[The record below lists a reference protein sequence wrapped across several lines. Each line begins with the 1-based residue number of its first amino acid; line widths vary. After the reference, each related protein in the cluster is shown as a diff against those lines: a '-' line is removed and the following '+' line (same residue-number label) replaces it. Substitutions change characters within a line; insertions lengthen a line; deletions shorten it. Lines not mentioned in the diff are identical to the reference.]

1 MSRLLVPQ
9 KGASRREMTSGTLG
23 TPGHLCS
30 ETNDAPSSHSE
41 DHLSRIFHKTKLSA
55 RDINK
60 TGPDSQVVSRLGFLP
75 STYSFTS
82 TCAKARLSEF
92 QLASVCAEALG
103 ASTGAEPQVAVLCE
117 SGGTYHPQYMS
128 AAGRWTPDL
137 TTKSHTCLKDK
148 MEILDYCKKVFPS
161 HDITNIVEASH
172 YVKVSNW
179 CKLGTSNAAK
189 CKVTRWVKPFRC
201 LEGPFQSDALLVP
214 ESCLFDHIHNQS
226 RCWQFA
232 RWNATA
238 GRACNNR
245 GLRLRTFAMLLP
257 CGISL
262 FSGVEFVCCPK
273 HFKGL
278 QLRTFAILLPCGI
291 SLFSGV
297 EFICYHKHFKKNVK
311 MHKPMDVGV
320 PVNPG
325 AEEMLAASA
334 AMDERDDDL
343 LDDDD
348 ALDDDDDD
356 TLNLSDDD
364 DDDDTDDDLSRDDDA
379 EDDDYTDGDD
389 NAWPRP
395 ESSQAPSTTTPTT
408 TTTTTTTI
416 TKVMK
421 DWSELEDR
429 YQQMMATDPTAAQ
442 TFRQRMTAKFQS
454 NVQSLEEE
462 GVAERRRLAALHQQ
476 RVLAHLAQ
484 RRRTALSCYTRSLR
498 DTPPNFH
505 SLWRRGL
512 SAALH
517 RQRVLAHL
525 AQRRCTVLSCYT
537 RSLQDTPP
545 NRRPA
550 PAASADAPCSA
561 APHGA
566 LVLHALSA
574 GHAAQCKRAFHS
586 VWRRGLSAD
595 LHQQRRLVRALAA
608 ERTGALSAWRRAAAN
623 GKEAAAA
630 ERTSAADRLQ
640 SMQSKDDMAV
650 SLMSMTPEA
659 EELLLDRIEAEVQR
673 EQAAR
678 DQLSAKRDQRA
689 KQRQEIQAERV
700 KTSNGVKESEETD
713 DEASEP
719 TDGDVT
725 LAPAAPSASPSPSA
739 APPSPPPPPS
749 ASTRDSTT
757 RAQETTSTTEGE
769 GLRAALEH
777 AEERAPPP
785 PAHAMK
791 HELQHSQP
799 GFTVR
804 GAPGANSPGG
814 AGALYPALCVG
825 GAALA
830 AAACVA
836 LAVARRRDR
845 APAAQGFVQVEQTGA
860 VAPTPEERHVA
871 NMQINGYE
879 NPTYKYFEV
888 KE

>member
-1 MSRLLVPQ
+1 MSRAVLLISVFTIFLDVLH
-9 KGASRREMTSGTLG
+9 ASQPKLRAQISQTL
-23 TPGHLCS
+23 
-30 ETNDAPSSHSE
+30 D
-41 DHLSRIFHKTKLSA
+41 
-55 RDINK
+55 
-60 TGPDSQVVSRLGFLP
+60 
-75 STYSFTS
+75 
-82 TCAKARLSEF
+82 
-92 QLASVCAEALG
+92 LAN
-103 ASTGAEPQVAVLCE
+103 TGADPQVAVLCE
-117 SGGTYHPQYMS
+117 AGATYHPQYMS
-128 AAGRWTPDL
+128 VVGRWTPDL
-137 TTKSHTCLKDK
+137 TTKPHNCLKDK
-148 MEILDYCKKVFPS
+148 MEILDYCKKVYPS

-179 CKLGTSNAAK
+179 CKLGAGSASK

-238 GRACNNR
+238 GRACAQR

-273 HFKGL
+273 HFK
-278 QLRTFAILLPCGI
+278 
-291 SLFSGV
+291 
-297 EFICYHKHFKKNVK
+297 ENVK
-311 MHKPMDVGV
+311 LHKPMDVGV
-320 PVNPG
+320 PVSPG
-325 AEEMLAASA
+325 GEEMLAASA

-356 TLNLSDDD
+356 DTLNLSDDD
-364 DDDDTDDDLSRDDDA
+364 DDDDTDDDMDEDEDADLSRDDDA
-379 EDDDYTDGDD
+379 EDDDYTDADD
-389 NAWPRP
+389 SAWPRP
-395 ESSQAPSTTTPTT
+395 ESSAAPSTTTTSTT
-408 TTTTTTTI
+408 TTTTTVASTATSDPYFSHFDPRTEHQSYKDAQQRLEETHREKI

-421 DWSELEDR
+421 EWSELEDR
-429 YQQMMATDPTAAQ
+429 YQQMMNTDPAAAQ
-442 TFRQRMTAKFQS
+442 TFRQRMTAKFQA

-498 DTPPNFH
+498 DTPPN
-505 SLWRRGL
+505 
-512 SAALH
+512 AH
-517 RQRVLAHL
+517 RVQK
-525 AQRRCTVLSCYT
+525 C
-537 RSLQDTPP
+537 LQ
-545 NRRPA
+545 
-550 PAASADAPCSA
+550 
-561 APHGA
+561 
-566 LVLHALSA
+566 
-574 GHAAQCKRAFHS
+574 
-586 VWRRGLSAD
+586 
-595 LHQQRRLVRALAA
+595 RLVRALAA
-608 ERTGALSAWRRAAAN
+608 ERSGALAAWRRAAAA
-623 GKEAAAA
+623 GREAAAA
-630 ERTSAADRLQ
+630 ERASAADRLQDADRALQRALTALRRRPHLYASIGTAIEDYVQ

-678 DQLSAKRDQRA
+678 EQLNTKRDQRTR
-689 KQRQEIQAERV
+689 QRQDIQNERA
-700 KTSNGVKESEETD
+700 KTSNGIHESEESD
-713 DEASEP
+713 DEARETDAEVSEASA
-719 TDGDVT
+719 
-725 LAPAAPSASPSPSA
+725 APRTAAPSAAPSSPEPEPSSREPTTH
-739 APPSPPPPPS
+739 APY
-749 ASTRDSTT
+749 TQD
-757 RAQETTSTTEGE
+757 TSTTEIITSTVTEAPESETPETNEPSETSSRRSTSETEGS
-769 GLRAALEH
+769 GLRQALEQ

-785 PAHAMK
+785 PAHALK

-799 GFTVR
+799 GYTIR
-804 GAPGANSPGG
+804 GTGPNAPGSG

-845 APAAQGFVQVEQTGA
+845 APQAQGFVQVEQTGA

>member
-1 MSRLLVPQ
+1 MSRAVLFISVF
-9 KGASRREMTSGTLG
+9 T
-23 TPGHLCS
+23 
-30 ETNDAPSSHSE
+30 
-41 DHLSRIFHKTKLSA
+41 
-55 RDINK
+55 
-60 TGPDSQVVSRLGFLP
+60 VFLDVLH
-75 STYSFTS
+75 
-82 TCAKARLSEF
+82 AG
-92 QLASVCAEALG
+92 Q

-117 SGGTYHPQYMS
+117 AGSTYHPQYMS
-128 AAGRWTPDL
+128 SAGRWTPDL
-137 TTKSHTCLKDK
+137 TTKPHNCLKDK
-148 MEILDYCKKVFPS
+148 MEILDYCKKVYPS

-179 CKLGTSNAAK
+179 CKLGTGNAAK
-189 CKVTRWVKPFRC
+189 CKTTRWVKPFRC
-201 LEGPFQSDALLVP
+201 LGPFQSDALLVP

-238 GRACNNR
+238 GRACAQR

-273 HFKGL
+273 HFK
-278 QLRTFAILLPCGI
+278 
-291 SLFSGV
+291 
-297 EFICYHKHFKKNVK
+297 ENVK
-311 MHKPMDVGV
+311 LHKPMDVGV
-320 PVNPG
+320 PVSPG
-325 AEEMLAASA
+325 GEEMLAASA

-356 TLNLSDDD
+356 DTLNLSDDD
-364 DDDDTDDDLSRDDDA
+364 DDDDTDDDMDEDEDADLSRDDDA

-395 ESSQAPSTTTPTT
+395 DSSPAPSTTTTSTTTSTT
-408 TTTTTTTI
+408 TTASTATSDPYFSHFDPRTEHQSYKDAQQRLEETHREKI

-421 DWSELEDR
+421 EWSELEDR
-429 YQQMMATDPTAAQ
+429 YQQMMASEPAAAQ
-442 TFRQRMTAKFQS
+442 TFRQRMTAKFQA
-454 NVQSLEEE
+454 NVQTLEEE

-484 RRRTALSCYTRSLR
+484 RRRTALACYTRSLR
-498 DTPPNFH
+498 DTPPN
-505 SLWRRGL
+505 
-512 SAALH
+512 AH
-517 RQRVLAHL
+517 RVQK
-525 AQRRCTVLSCYT
+525 C
-537 RSLQDTPP
+537 LQ
-545 NRRPA
+545 
-550 PAASADAPCSA
+550 
-561 APHGA
+561 
-566 LVLHALSA
+566 
-574 GHAAQCKRAFHS
+574 
-586 VWRRGLSAD
+586 
-595 LHQQRRLVRALAA
+595 RLVRALAA
-608 ERTGALSAWRRAAAN
+608 ERSGAIAAWRRAAAA
-623 GKEAAAA
+623 GREAAAA
-630 ERTSAADRLQ
+630 ERASAADRLQDADRALQRALTALRRRQHLYANIGTAIEDYVQ

-678 DQLSAKRDQRA
+678 EQISAKRDQRTR
-689 KQRQEIQAERV
+689 QRQDIQSERA
-700 KTSNGVKESEETD
+700 KTSNGVKESDEID
-713 DEASEP
+713 DEASEVSEGDETTSLP
-719 TDGDVT
+719 TT
-725 LAPAAPSASPSPSA
+725 HNAPSSAAASPSSHLTD
-739 APPSPPPPPS
+739 
-749 ASTRDSTT
+749 ASVPVNDVTT
-757 RAQETTSTTEGE
+757 RASYAQESTTTELITSTVTEAQESETPEIADIGETSSRRSTSETEGE

-785 PAHAMK
+785 PAHALK

-799 GFTVR
+799 GYTVR
-804 GAPGANSPGG
+804 GAGASSSGGG

-825 GAALA
+825 GAGLA

-845 APAAQGFVQVEQTGA
+845 APAAMGFVQVEQTGA

>member
-1 MSRLLVPQ
+1 MSRAVLFISVF
-9 KGASRREMTSGTLG
+9 T
-23 TPGHLCS
+23 
-30 ETNDAPSSHSE
+30 
-41 DHLSRIFHKTKLSA
+41 IFLDVLHA
-55 RDINK
+55 
-60 TGPDSQVVSRLGFLP
+60 GQ
-75 STYSFTS
+75 
-82 TCAKARLSEF
+82 
-92 QLASVCAEALG
+92 

-117 SGGTYHPQYMS
+117 AGSTYHPQYMS
-128 AAGRWTPDL
+128 SAGRWTPDL
-137 TTKSHTCLKDK
+137 TTKPHNCLKDK
-148 MEILDYCKKVFPS
+148 MEILDYCKKVYPS

-179 CKLGTSNAAK
+179 CKLGSGNAAK
-189 CKVTRWVKPFRC
+189 CKTTRWVKPFRC

-238 GRACNNR
+238 GRACAQR

-273 HFKGL
+273 HFK
-278 QLRTFAILLPCGI
+278 
-291 SLFSGV
+291 
-297 EFICYHKHFKKNVK
+297 ENVK
-311 MHKPMDVGV
+311 LHKPMDVGV
-320 PVNPG
+320 PVSPG
-325 AEEMLAASA
+325 GEEMLAASA

-356 TLNLSDDD
+356 DTLNLSDDD
-364 DDDDTDDDLSRDDDA
+364 DDDDTDDDMDEDEDADFSRDDDA

-389 NAWPRP
+389 SAWPRP
-395 ESSQAPSTTTPTT
+395 DSSPAPSTTTTSTTTSTT
-408 TTTTTTTI
+408 TTASTATSDPYFSHFDPRTEHQSYKDAQQRLEETHREKI

-421 DWSELEDR
+421 EWSELEDR
-429 YQQMMATDPTAAQ
+429 YQQMMASEPAAAQ
-442 TFRQRMTAKFQS
+442 TFRQRMTAKFQA

-484 RRRTALSCYTRSLR
+484 RRRTALACYTRSLR
-498 DTPPNFH
+498 DTPPN
-505 SLWRRGL
+505 
-512 SAALH
+512 AH
-517 RQRVLAHL
+517 RVQK
-525 AQRRCTVLSCYT
+525 C
-537 RSLQDTPP
+537 LQ
-545 NRRPA
+545 
-550 PAASADAPCSA
+550 
-561 APHGA
+561 
-566 LVLHALSA
+566 
-574 GHAAQCKRAFHS
+574 
-586 VWRRGLSAD
+586 
-595 LHQQRRLVRALAA
+595 RLVRALAA
-608 ERTGALSAWRRAAAN
+608 ERSGAIAAWRRAAAA
-623 GKEAAAA
+623 GREAAAA
-630 ERTSAADRLQ
+630 ERASAADRLQDADRALQRALTALRRRQHLYANIGTAIEDYVQ

-678 DQLSAKRDQRA
+678 EQMSAKRDQRTR
-689 KQRQEIQAERV
+689 QRQDIQNERA
-700 KTSNGVKESEETD
+700 KTSNGVKESDETD
-713 DEASEP
+713 DEASEVSEGDETTSAP
-719 TDGDVT
+719 TTQG
-725 LAPAAPSASPSPSA
+725 APSSVAASPSPHLTD
-739 APPSPPPPPS
+739 
-749 ASTRDSTT
+749 ASVPVNDVTT
-757 RAQETTSTTEGE
+757 RATFVQDTTTTEVITSTVTEAPESETPEIGDIGETSSRRSTSETEGE

-785 PAHAMK
+785 PAHALK

-799 GFTVR
+799 GYTVR
-804 GAPGANSPGG
+804 GAGPSSGAGGG
-814 AGALYPALCVG
+814 AGALYPALMVG
-825 GAALA
+825 GAGLA

-836 LAVARRRDR
+836 LAVARRRSA
-845 APAAQGFVQVEQTGA
+845 APAAQGFVQVEQAGA

>member
-1 MSRLLVPQ
+1 MSRAVLFISVF
-9 KGASRREMTSGTLG
+9 T
-23 TPGHLCS
+23 
-30 ETNDAPSSHSE
+30 
-41 DHLSRIFHKTKLSA
+41 IFLDVLHA
-55 RDINK
+55 
-60 TGPDSQVVSRLGFLP
+60 GQ
-75 STYSFTS
+75 
-82 TCAKARLSEF
+82 
-92 QLASVCAEALG
+92 

-117 SGGTYHPQYMS
+117 AGSTYHPQYMS
-128 AAGRWTPDL
+128 SAGRWTPDL
-137 TTKSHTCLKDK
+137 TTKPHNCLKDK
-148 MEILDYCKKVFPS
+148 MEILDYCKKVYPS

-179 CKLGTSNAAK
+179 CKLGSGNAAK
-189 CKVTRWVKPFRC
+189 CKTTRWVKPFRC

-238 GRACNNR
+238 GRACAQR

-273 HFKGL
+273 HFK
-278 QLRTFAILLPCGI
+278 
-291 SLFSGV
+291 
-297 EFICYHKHFKKNVK
+297 ENVK
-311 MHKPMDVGV
+311 LHKPMDVGV
-320 PVNPG
+320 PVSPG
-325 AEEMLAASA
+325 GEEMLAASA

-356 TLNLSDDD
+356 DTLNLSDDD
-364 DDDDTDDDLSRDDDA
+364 DDDDTDDDMDEDEDADFSRDDDA

-389 NAWPRP
+389 SAWPRP
-395 ESSQAPSTTTPTT
+395 DSSPAPSTTTTSTTTSTT
-408 TTTTTTTI
+408 TTASTATSDPYFSHFDPRTEHQSYKDAQQRLEETHREKI

-421 DWSELEDR
+421 EWSELEDR
-429 YQQMMATDPTAAQ
+429 YQQMMASEPAAAQ
-442 TFRQRMTAKFQS
+442 TFRQRMTAKFQA
-454 NVQSLEEE
+454 NSLEEE

-484 RRRTALSCYTRSLR
+484 RRRTALACYTRSLR
-498 DTPPNFH
+498 DTPPN
-505 SLWRRGL
+505 
-512 SAALH
+512 AH
-517 RQRVLAHL
+517 RVQK
-525 AQRRCTVLSCYT
+525 C
-537 RSLQDTPP
+537 LQ
-545 NRRPA
+545 
-550 PAASADAPCSA
+550 
-561 APHGA
+561 
-566 LVLHALSA
+566 
-574 GHAAQCKRAFHS
+574 
-586 VWRRGLSAD
+586 
-595 LHQQRRLVRALAA
+595 RLVRALAA
-608 ERTGALSAWRRAAAN
+608 ERSGAIAAWRRAAAA
-623 GKEAAAA
+623 GREAAAA
-630 ERTSAADRLQ
+630 ERASAADRLQDADRALQRALTALRRRQHLYANIGTAIEDYVQ

-678 DQLSAKRDQRA
+678 EQMSAKRDQRTR
-689 KQRQEIQAERV
+689 QRQDIQNERA
-700 KTSNGVKESEETD
+700 KTSNGVKESDETD
-713 DEASEP
+713 DEASEVSEGDETTSAP
-719 TDGDVT
+719 TTQG
-725 LAPAAPSASPSPSA
+725 APSSVAASPSPHLTD
-739 APPSPPPPPS
+739 
-749 ASTRDSTT
+749 ASVPVNDVTT
-757 RAQETTSTTEGE
+757 RATFVQDTTTTEVITSTVTEAPESETPEIGDIGETSSRRSTSETEGE

-785 PAHAMK
+785 PAHALK

-799 GFTVR
+799 GYTVR
-804 GAPGANSPGG
+804 GAGPSSGAGGG
-814 AGALYPALCVG
+814 AGALYPALMVG
-825 GAALA
+825 GAGLA

-836 LAVARRRDR
+836 LAVARRRSA
-845 APAAQGFVQVEQTGA
+845 APAAQGFVQVEQAGA